1 MREELLAK
9 PRSVVVSLKFK
20 FPSAHKAVMRVSVSV
35 LVFRRFL
42 DFAQPSVCLHAARL
56 QINLILYQRKCH
68 PSVRCPSG
76 RPP

>member
-20 FPSAHKAVMRVSVSV
+20 FPSAYKAVMRVSV

-56 QINLILYQRKCH
+56 K
-68 PSVRCPSG
+68 
-76 RPP
+76 